1 MDKSSTLS
9 LPSVHVEVD
18 GSRGPHA
25 LRLNVQAV
33 RRVGEEGDAYRLT
46 QPVDVGEVGAGA
58 DLDEEAGA
66 RVAVDAQPHAH
77 AMERSLWAS
86 ALGDFP
92 STQAARLLRRT

>member
-25 LRLNVQAV
+25 LSLNVQAV

-46 QPVDVGEVGAGA
+46 QPVDVGVVGAGA
-58 DLDEEAGA
+58 DLDEEAERA
-66 RVAVDAQPHAH
+66 SPLTRSRTRT
-77 AMERSLWAS
+77 MERSLWAS

-92 STQAARLLRRT
+92 STLAARLLRRT

>member
-1 MDKSSTLS
+1 MAAAAHTLS
-9 LPSVHVEVD
+9 VSMVRPYN
-18 GSRGPHA
+18 GSA
-25 LRLNVQAV
+25 K
-33 RRVGEEGDAYRLT
+33 RVTPIASHSLWMLGKY
-46 QPVDVGEVGAGA
+46 VGAGA